1 MSRGSGYTLVETLLV
16 VVVISVCGLI
26 ALPKFQ
32 EAVATNNLASARVKV
47 MSLYSTARATSAGS
61 GRVTWLHL
69 EENKAYVTAV
79 LAGGVVD
86 TITPVESLAGQYGV
100 TVVSDRDSVMINQSG
115 IGRTAATIRLLKGS
129 RADTIQ
135 ISSYGRVLK

>member
-1 MSRGSGYTLVETLLV
+1 MVETLLV
-16 VVVISVCGLI
+16 VVVISLCGMI
-26 ALPKFQ
+26 AMPKFQ
-32 EAVATNNLASARVKV
+32 EAVATNNLAAARVKV
-47 MSLYSTARATSAGS
+47 MALYSTARATSAGS

-69 EENKAYVTAV
+69 IGGNVYVTTV

-100 TVVSDRDSVMINQSG
+100 VLVSNQDSVMVNQSG